1 MVCSYIYG
9 QTIESPNKKIKLN
22 FYLNEVGQPTY
33 DVYFKNKEIIQPST
47 MGFTLKDTSINL
59 LTGFI
64 LDNTSSSSVDE
75 NWNPVWGEENTI
87 ECNYNQLL
95 VTLKQPKQNIIMNIC
110 FRIFDDGIGFRYE
123 FPQQKDLSYF
133 VIKEELT
140 QFALGKDHFAYWIPG
155 DYDTQEY
162 DYNKTRLSGIREAM
176 GGAIQDNLS
185 QTQFSPT
192 GVQTAL
198 MLKTDDG
205 IYINLHEAALV
216 DYPCMHL
223 NLNDT
228 TFVFTSWLTPD
239 VTGYKGYMQTDCTT
253 PWRTII
259 ISDDARDILA
269 SRITLNL
276 NEPCKIEDTSWI
288 VPCKNIGVWWEMI
301 TGQSHYIGRAHV

>member
-1 MVCSYIYG
+1 MLFRS
-9 QTIESPNKKIKLN
+9 
-22 FYLNEVGQPTY
+22 
-33 DVYFKNKEIIQPST
+33 DVHFKNKEIIQPST

-253 PWRTII
+253 R
-259 ISDDARDILA
+259 SEER
-269 SRITLNL
+269 RVGK
-276 NEPCKIEDTSWI
+276 EC
-288 VPCKNIGVWWEMI
+288 
-301 TGQSHYIGRAHV
+301 